1 MIVLAGPRL
10 GFHGGV
16 ERHVHDLAVGL
27 RSRGHRV
34 ALAHAPHAG
43 RDPAGYARAFDA
55 VEPLD
60 RSASLLRAARAVY
73 AHKVE
78 DEAWLDSVPTGT
90 RLILAV
96 HDHDLTCV
104 RSHRYLPLTNA
115 PCERAPGITC
125 AAHGCVVVRCPTA
138 RLGVGLRDPFA
149 LARRMREL
157 ARRAPMV
164 ACSAF
169 IRRTLIEAGVAP
181 ERVRALNPV
190 PPEDTTPLVPPT
202 REPIIGFVG
211 QIVRGKG
218 LDLLVEAIARVPSA
232 TLIVAGAGN
241 GLDAE
246 RQRIAR
252 LGLSNRVEILGA
264 IAPSDVRAVYDRARV
279 VAVPSRWPEPFGM
292 IGVEAMRRGRVVVGA
307 RHGGI
312 PEWLDDGVTGI
323 AFQPGDVGELA
334 SALSRAL
341 FGSSYDSLAAVAH
354 ERAHARFSFAR
365 MLDAVEDVLGVRA
378 SQA

>member
-27 RSRGHRV
+27 RARGHRV
-34 ALAHAPHAG
+34 ALAHAPLTG
-43 RDPAGYARAFDA
+43 RDQGGYARAFDA
-55 VEPLD
+55 VEPLE
-60 RSASLLRAARAVY
+60 RSTSLLLSARAVY

-78 DEAWLDSVPTGT
+78 DEAWLDAVPRAA

-96 HDHDLTCV
+96 HDHDLSCV

-115 PCERAPGITC
+115 ACERAPGVTC
-125 AAHGCVVVRCPTA
+125 VAHGCVVVRCATA
-138 RLGVGLRDPFA
+138 RLGVALRDPFA
-149 LARRMREL
+149 LARRTREL
-157 ARRAPMV
+157 ARRAPLV

-169 IRRTLIEAGVAP
+169 VRRTLIEAGVAA

-202 REPIIGFVG
+202 REPLIGFVG

-218 LDLLVEAIARVPSA
+218 LDLLIEAVARVPGA
-232 TLIVAGAGN
+232 RLVVAGAGN

-246 RQRIAR
+246 RRRIAR
-252 LGLSNRVEILGA
+252 LGLSGRVEILGA
-264 IAPSDVRAVYDRARV
+264 LPPSDVGAVYDRVRV
-279 VAVPSRWPEPFGM
+279 IAVPSRWPEPFGM

-312 PEWLDDGVTGI
+312 PEWLEDGVTGV
-323 AFQPGDVGELA
+323 AFRPGDVGDLA

-341 FGSSYDSLAAVAH
+341 FGSSYDALASAAH
-354 ERAHARFSFAR
+354 ARAHARFSFAR
-365 MLDAVEDVLGVRA
+365 MLDEVESVLGVSA
-378 SQA
+378 PPT

>member
-1 MIVLAGPRL
+1 VIVLAGPRL

-27 RSRGHRV
+27 RARGHRV
-34 ALAHAPHAG
+34 ALAHAPLVG
-43 RDPAGYARAFDA
+43 RDPERYARAFDA
-55 VEPLD
+55 VETLD
-60 RSASLLRAARAVY
+60 RSASVLREARAVY

-78 DEAWLDSVPTGT
+78 DEAWLDRVPKGA
-90 RLILAV
+90 RLTLAV

-104 RSHRYLPLTNA
+104 RSHRYVPLTNA
-115 PCERAPGITC
+115 PCERAPGVTC

-138 RLGVGLRDPFA
+138 RFGVAVRDPFA
-149 LARRMREL
+149 LIQRTRNL

-169 IRRTLIEAGVAP
+169 LRRTMIDAGVAA
-181 ERVRALNPV
+181 ERVRTLNPV
-190 PPEDTTPLVPPT
+190 PPEDTSPLVPPT
-202 REPIIGFVG
+202 GEPVVGFVG

-218 LDLLVEAIARVPSA
+218 LDLLIEAIARIPAAKLV
-232 TLIVAGAGN
+232 VAGAGN

-246 RQRIAR
+246 RRRIER
-252 LGLSNRVEILGA
+252 LGLSSRVELLGA
-264 IAPSDVRAVYDRARV
+264 VDPSQVRAVYDRVRV
-279 VAVPSRWPEPFGM
+279 IAVPSRWPEPFGM

-323 AFQPGDVGELA
+323 AFRPGDVGELA
-334 SALSRAL
+334 AALSRAL
-341 FGSSYDSLAAVAH
+341 FGSSYEALAAAAH
-354 ERAHARFSFAR
+354 ARAHARFSFAR
-365 MLDAVEDVLGVRA
+365 MLDEVENALGVTA
-378 SQA
+378 PPA